1 MIGDGGGL
9 HICVRVIFVD
19 IGSKFKNLAMY
30 FSELFASWFHN
41 VITLFIAHNQFL
53 CVHPPILN

>member
-41 VITLFIAHNQFL
+41 VIILFIAHNQWFFVYIRL
-53 CVHPPILN
+53 F

>member
-30 FSELFASWFHN
+30 FQSYLRLDFTMSLPSLSLIINFFVYIRLF
-41 VITLFIAHNQFL
+41 
-53 CVHPPILN
+53 